1 MTETRIRPR
10 DRDAILQSLSAGVVP
25 RRGQQHIQVGRAP
38 EVAALLQDI
47 ERIADGGSAIRFV
60 IGEYGAGKSFFLQLV
75 RSIAL
80 EKNLITMHADL
91 SPDRRLHATGGQAR
105 TLYAELA
112 RNIATRTN
120 PEGGGL
126 PSIVEKF
133 VGSALQQARADGTE
147 VEQVIRQRLD
157 RLSEMVGGYDF
168 AAVIEAYWRGHEDG
182 NADLKA
188 AAVRWLRGEY
198 TTKTEARQALGVRAI
213 VDDANVYDQLKLL
226 SVFVVLAGYRGLL
239 VGLDEMVNLYKL
251 GNTTARRSNYE
262 QILRILN
269 DCLQGNVSHLGFV
282 MGGTPEFLTDPRRGL
297 YSYEALHSRL
307 AENAF
312 ATGQLRDLS
321 GPVVRLASLTPE
333 ELFVLL
339 GKLRAVQASGGN
351 ESDERL
357 PDAALEA
364 FMQHCAGRLGETYFR
379 TPRTTIKAFVQLMAV
394 LDQNPETDWR
404 SLLGQ
409 VNVEIDR
416 DPQVDLVMRPNGGDG
431 GTDEDEEL
439 ASFRL

>member
-10 DRDAILQSLSAGVVP
+10 DRDAILQSLGAGVVP

-38 EVAALLQDI
+38 EVAALLRDI
-47 ERIADGGSAIRFV
+47 ERIADGGSAVRFV

-112 RNIATRTN
+112 HNLATRTT

-126 PSIVEKF
+126 ASVVERF
-133 VGSALQQARADGTE
+133 VSSALQQARSEERDVEE
-147 VEQVIRQRLD
+147 VLHARLE

-168 AAVIEAYWRGHEDG
+168 AAVIAAYWRGHEAGD
-182 NADLKA
+182 AELKA
-188 AAVRWLRGEY
+188 SAVRWLRGEY
-198 TTKTEARQALGVRAI
+198 TTKTDARQALGVRTI

-226 SVFVVLAGYRGLL
+226 ATFVVLAGYNGLL

-269 DCLQGNVSHLGFV
+269 DCLQGTVNHLGFL

-297 YSYEALHSRL
+297 YSYEALQSRL

-312 ATGQLRDLS
+312 ATGELRDLS

-339 GKLRAVQASGGN
+339 GKLRSVQVGEDASS
-351 ESDERL
+351 ELL
-357 PDAALEA
+357 PDEALEA
-364 FMQHCAGRLGETYFR
+364 FMRHCAGQLGDSYFR
-379 TPRTTIKAFVQLMAV
+379 TPRTTIKAFVQLMAI
-394 LDQNPETDWR
+394 LDQNPDTGWQE
-404 SLLGQ
+404 LLGGMA
-409 VNVEIDR
+409 VEHDR
-416 DPQVDLVMRPNGGDG
+416 DPQLDLVQRADDESAEAEGD
-431 GTDEDEEL
+431 DEL